1 MDGQNTQ
8 LNIKKHGGE
17 VMLVIVL
24 VSSEKHERSG
34 NRESQGAASRNK
46 EKNYD
51 GCLPEQI

>member
-34 NRESQGAASRNK
+34 NRESQGAVSRNK